1 MTLPF
6 ERTRAVLQA
15 RSFLTELSRD
25 AAMPEAVR
33 AEARRLLRHY
43 PSEMDV
49 LLAGKLEELQT
60 STTHLGA
67 VFSSSAEA
75 DWHEQPAY
83 VDPQL
88 IREVE
93 RLLEA
98 GVPPVSS
105 RIEGDTIVF
114 DLAALLDSEEAI
126 GEYLSQVL
134 ADGDAAEL
142 IRAAEYLAKARVRR

>member
-6 ERTRAVLQA
+6 ERTRAVIQT
-15 RSFLTELSRD
+15 RSFLAELSRD

-49 LLAGKLEELQT
+49 LLAGKLEELQA

-75 DWHEQPAY
+75 DWHERPTHDDLQR
-83 VDPQL
+83 V
-88 IREVE
+88 REVE

-98 GVPPVSS
+98 GEPPVSA

-126 GEYLSQVL
+126 SEYLSQVL
-134 ADGDAAEL
+134 VDGDAAEL
-142 IRAAEYLAKARVRR
+142 IRAAEYLAKVRVRR